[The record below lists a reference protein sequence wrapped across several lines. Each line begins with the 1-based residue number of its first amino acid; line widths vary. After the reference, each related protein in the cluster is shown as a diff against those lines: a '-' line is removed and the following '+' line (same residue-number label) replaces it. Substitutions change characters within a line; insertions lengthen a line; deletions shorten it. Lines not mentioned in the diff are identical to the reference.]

1 MSDRSF
7 SNPKPELNIPSLGDG
22 VDAVLI
28 DEIQLDFT
36 GSEEESLRVVSSI
49 EETTGT
55 VNIDFVVIHG
65 LFGKELNRDRWF
77 DCGPDSWLT
86 QYANS
91 LKSNSRII
99 EFKYNASVIVDGD
112 SEETISGIRQV
123 ALSLL
128 NKLKD
133 LRRGEVTRTIMFL
146 GRGIGGIIVKD
157 ALVAASTGMG
167 DWDDILDCSRVLLF
181 SDCPHKSRD
190 RNRLENS
197 LCYTLFAT
205 RPDFS
210 QSASPLFFTG
220 SLISKL
226 ASEVMEVNA
235 SFILSK
241 LHLRSHLIS
250 IYEERKKADYV
261 DDHLDN
267 FYNYTIGVPFER
279 RLARSEEDT
288 HKSSVLD
295 HLDDLKEC
303 IIPLHESRLR
313 HERLL
318 LSLATS
324 LPPLIAP
331 LNETWWLKDHTK
343 YKQWLDSPETQL
355 LYLHGNLHDVI
366 QEAAAQAFYHL
377 EQVQRTRDKKIPV
390 LFFEF
395 DSWDARRCSLSHMLS
410 TFIAQLTCH
419 YPNWKNR
426 IEYMSY
432 CVEQERCWTFRDL
445 MSWFELFNHMKQSIV
460 ISRFDECEIESR
472 RAFLDLI
479 SYTAQMSEW
488 PWKIVVTS
496 GTSAVLLEE
505 LGNWPEIDIIAQ
517 SPEDSAGSMQPQNTH
532 THRENMML
540 HKRLSCFPTL
550 DDHDRSI
557 IVKHLAARK
566 IPLLKTQL
574 WGVLSSV
581 KVEDSEEILESVL
594 DSYFRGIPEQH
605 VAKCALMW
613 LLHSKR
619 PLSNRELAEIMFLE
633 SEGDH
638 GNYRSPDPLEVDNF
652 VVKLELWFAGF
663 IEVENDEVFVRNG
676 RLREIFGNPVG
687 RCSNTYLWTEASE
700 DAHLKIAKTCLK
712 YLSLPDTEIN
722 LKIPNGTMS
731 GRNPRLCLGNLLS
744 YAVKYW
750 FQHFQSAKDSQNY
763 PLEILIGLIQNIDL
777 ESWSRMFWELSSPIT
792 RSPSPWESPFPIFA
806 GQGEIDLVK
815 SKNDEDFRAGLVE
828 ASLNGRQSTVQ
839 RMLDIHECP
848 APILLN
854 AIQSSAAGGH
864 EQLAIDL
871 LGRLPTETK
880 LSIQHWGTNILWRSA
895 RANLH
900 RLADTVLS
908 MGCGPDPEA
917 KHGTEWNTTP
927 LSQCSINGHLEMT
940 KVLVKHKANVEFPS
954 FKNRTPLA
962 LAASRGHANVVRFLA
977 TQANAKIDAVDVG
990 GCRPIDK
997 SCVWGNQE
1005 VVMELLRLEPDM
1017 KLSSDDPILPLVVAA
1032 LNGNDRCVELLL
1044 GYAKA
1049 DKDIS
1054 SRLNID
1060 LALLYAARFDKITTC
1075 RTLLD
1080 YGANINANV
1089 HRFSPFT
1096 VAVKAGNEEIVK
1108 LLLDHRPRPD
1118 VNLKDGHGRTA
1129 LYNAVLMQNV
1139 ALIRLLL
1146 DNDCDPDVPVN
1157 GPYVAL
1163 HSAVTNNEITEML
1176 ARKTRNFEA
1185 RTPQNLTALMLA
1197 AERNEESARIL
1208 IEHKAD
1214 VNAEVP
1220 LDSEFWEGWTPM
1232 FFAANANKPTAVT
1245 LLAEAGADLKHRA
1258 KDGKSAL
1265 HLAVDGDALSA
1276 LMEFHSQID
1285 LNQPDNQGY
1294 TPLHMMG
1301 SLTLRNVQYLVR
1313 GGAKINIQADDG
1325 CTPLQVAVRRN
1336 ENNAIEIVSY
1346 LLEHGANPNL
1356 SGTEP
1361 GKDDPPLHHACDS
1374 LSLEI
1379 SKLLVE
1385 NGADVNKSSIG
1396 PLGTPLIATC
1406 LRGFTQED
1414 SEGKNT
1420 EDLIRYLLEKG
1431 ADINGTHSRWG
1442 CVFGVVSMFM
1452 KPKIVSLLLEE
1463 GASIHTQDFCGR
1475 LPIHLAAFHGGKN
1488 LDIVIEAGGDVTA
1501 KDKLGR
1507 TALHY
1512 ACQAG
1517 RSSSV
1522 KKLLDLVG
1530 EENANETDI
1539 DGWTPLHWAVRGT
1552 GNMIEEEWLA
1562 GEAVNEIET
1571 IRILIERGANRSAQ
1585 YHVRGES
1592 WSPLRIA
1599 NYRGADDTVIALL
1612 KNSGG
1617 PNEDEGLG
1625 GTSSENF
1632 GQYGANVSSPK
1643 KAYRRIGWT
1652 CDACLWGMWGLCYK
1666 CNVCLDLAFCVKCYD
1681 HRDIVHAEFPDHAF
1695 KEHGPEFEHDDSKS
1709 NSGEITDDDSRSII
1723 SESSGSEPEENTRN
1737 ESEEP
1742 EELVVLG
1749 NDHEQSDSDE
1759 NADSSESEDDN

>member
-1 MSDRSF
+1 MSNASF
-7 SNPKPELNIPSLGDG
+7 QNLKPELNISSSGDR
-22 VDAVLI
+22 VDSVPI
-28 DEIQLDFT
+28 DEEVQFDLT
-36 GSEEESLRVVSSI
+36 GSEEESLKVVSNI

-55 VNIDFVVIHG
+55 GTVDIDFVVIHG
-65 LFGKELNRDRWF
+65 LLGKELDRDRWF

-86 QYANS
+86 QYAYS

-123 ALSLL
+123 ALGLL
-128 NKLKD
+128 SKLKD
-133 LRRGEVTRTIMFL
+133 LRKGEVTRNIMFL

-190 RNRLENS
+190 QNRLENS

-205 RPDFS
+205 RPDFP

-261 DDHLDN
+261 DDHPGN

-295 HLDDLKEC
+295 HLDDLKEY
-303 IIPLHESRLR
+303 IITLHESRLR

-318 LSLATS
+318 LSLATP
-324 LPPLIAP
+324 LRPLITP

-343 YKQWLDSPETQL
+343 YKKLLYSPGTQL
-355 LYLHGNLHDVI
+355 LYLHGNVDDVI

-377 EQVQRTRDKKIPV
+377 EQVQRTRYKKVPV

-419 YPNWKNR
+419 YPNLKGR

-432 CVEQERCWTFRDL
+432 CVEQERGWTLRDL
-445 MSWFELFNHMKQSIV
+445 ISWYKLFDTENLSIV
-460 ISRFDECEIESR
+460 IGRFDECDVKSR
-472 RAFLDLI
+472 SVFLDWI
-479 SYTAQMSEW
+479 SYTAQMSES

-496 GTSAVLLEE
+496 GTPAVLLEE

-517 SPEDSAGSMQPQNTH
+517 SPEDNAGSMQPQNSH
-532 THRENMML
+532 THREKIML
-540 HKRLSCFPTL
+540 QKCLLCFPTL

-557 IVKHLAARK
+557 LVKHLAAID
-566 IPLLKTQL
+566 IPLLKTRL
-574 WGVLSSV
+574 WGALSSI

-594 DSYFRGIPEQH
+594 DSYFRGIPDQN

-619 PLSNRELAEIMFLE
+619 PLSKRELAEVMFLE
-633 SEGDH
+633 SENDR
-638 GNYRSPDPLEVDNF
+638 GNDRSPDPSEVDNF
-652 VVKLELWFAGF
+652 VVKLQLWFAGF

-687 RCSNTYLWTEASE
+687 RCSNTYWWIEASE

-712 YLSLPDTEIN
+712 YLSLPDTQIN

-731 GRNPRLCLGNLLS
+731 ERNPRLCLDNLLS
-744 YAVKYW
+744 YAVQYW
-750 FQHFQSAKDSQNY
+750 FQHFQSAKDSKNKASETLMSLLQDT
-763 PLEILIGLIQNIDL
+763 DL

-806 GQGEIDLVK
+806 GQGEMDLI
-815 SKNDEDFRAGLVE
+815 KNDEDFGAGLVE

-839 RMLDIHECP
+839 KMLDIHEFP
-848 APILLN
+848 PPILLN
-854 AIQSSAAGGH
+854 AIRSSASGGH

-871 LGRLPTETK
+871 LSRLPTETK
-880 LSIQHWGTNILWRSA
+880 MSIQQWGINILWRSA

-917 KHGTEWNTTP
+917 KYGSEWNITP
-927 LSQCSINGHLEMT
+927 LSQCSIDGHLEMT

-954 FKNRTPLA
+954 FRNRTPLA
-962 LAASRGHANVVRFLA
+962 LAASRGHANLVRFLA
-977 TQANAKIDAVDVG
+977 TQANAKIDVIDIDG
-990 GCRPIDK
+990 YRPIDS
-997 SCVWGNQE
+997 SCARGNQE
-1005 VVMELLRLEPDM
+1005 VATELLRLEPDL
-1017 KLSSDDPILPLVVAA
+1017 KLSSDDQISPLVYAA
-1032 LNGNDRCVELLL
+1032 RFGNDRCVELLL

-1054 SRLNID
+1054 SRLNIE
-1060 LALLYAARFDKITTC
+1060 LALFCAVQYDKITAC

-1080 YGANINANV
+1080 YVANFNAINYG
-1089 HRFSPFT
+1089 HSLLT
-1096 VAVKAGNEEIVK
+1096 EAVGIGNEEIVK
-1108 LLLDHRPRPD
+1108 LLLDRRPHPD
-1118 VNLKDGHGRTA
+1118 VNLKDGTGQTA
-1129 LYNAVLMQNV
+1129 LYKAVLMKNTS
-1139 ALIRLLL
+1139 LIRLLL
-1146 DNDCDPDVPVN
+1146 DNDCDPDVPVD
-1157 GPYVAL
+1157 GPFVAL
-1163 HSAVTNNEITEML
+1163 HSAVDNSEITGML
-1176 ARKTRNFEA
+1176 AGKIRDFEA

-1197 AERNEESARIL
+1197 AELNEESVRIL

-1220 LDSEFWEGWTPM
+1220 LDSEFWEGWTPV
-1232 FFAANANKPTAVT
+1232 FFAADSNKPATVA
-1245 LLAEAGADLKHRA
+1245 LLAEAGADLKHKA

-1325 CTPLQVAVRRN
+1325 CTPLQVAVRGN
-1336 ENNAIEIVSY
+1336 KDSAIEIISY
-1346 LLEHGANPNL
+1346 LLEHGADPNL

-1361 GKDDPPLHHACDS
+1361 GKDDPPLHHACNN
-1374 LSLEI
+1374 LSLNL
-1379 SKLLVE
+1379 SKLLVK
-1385 NGADVNKSSIG
+1385 NGADVDKSSVG
-1396 PLGTPLIATC
+1396 YLGTPLIATC
-1406 LRGFTQED
+1406 LRIFTQAEFED
-1414 SEGKNT
+1414 KNV
-1420 EDLIRYLLEKG
+1420 EDIIHYLLEKG
-1431 ADINGTHSRWG
+1431 ADIDGTHSRWG
-1442 CVFGVVSMFM
+1442 SVVGVASMFM
-1452 KPKIVSLLLEE
+1452 KPKIVSLLLEK

-1475 LPIHLAAFHGGKN
+1475 LPIHLAAIHGGEN

-1530 EENANETDI
+1530 EETANETDI

-1552 GNMIEEEWLA
+1552 GNMIEEWRA
-1562 GEAVNEIET
+1562 GEAANEIET

-1585 YHVRGES
+1585 FQVRGEL

-1599 NYRGADDTVIALL
+1599 NYRGAHENIIALL
-1612 KNSGG
+1612 KGSVDSK
-1617 PNEDEGLG
+1617 EDEEFG
-1625 GTSSENF
+1625 GISPGNLEQSGAIVPKSKKIPHTS
-1632 GQYGANVSSPK
+1632 
-1643 KAYRRIGWT
+1643 GWT
-1652 CDACLWGMWGLCYK
+1652 CDGCFLL
-1666 CNVCLDLAFCVKCYD
+1666 VFCVKCYD

-1709 NSGEITDDDSRSII
+1709 NSGEATDDDSKSSI
-1723 SESSGSEPEENTRN
+1723 SESSGSEAEEITRN

-1759 NADSSESEDDN
+1759 NADSSESENDN